1 MTIQEPVTTTPTLD
15 GKTTDAPRVVLDI
28 TGMTCASCVSRVE
41 RALEDTPG
49 VRSANV
55 NLATER
61 ATVTLEPEP
70 ASIPDLITAVEE
82 IGYGARESGNDLRR
96 LELAIS
102 GMTCASCVSRVEG
115 ALKDAPGV
123 RNASVNLATEKA
135 LVTLEPGVTDI
146 APLLL
151 AVEEIG
157 YGATELTGTQ
167 EEVDQTTDHR
177 DAEIRRLRRELMF
190 SIALTVPVALM
201 AMLPMQGMSF
211 LPEWFHNIEVY
222 LALALTVPVWGIIGW
237 RFHRVTLLNLRH
249 GATTMDTLIS
259 LGTTAAFLYSLWYTL
274 IAGSEAIHAVYYD
287 AAAVITTLILLG
299 RYLEAVAKGR
309 SSDAIKR
316 LMGLQPQIARVVR
329 DGQELDIS
337 LSQLVVGDLVIVR
350 PGERVPVDGIVE
362 EGSSAVDESMLT
374 GESIPVDKSR
384 DSALFGGTINKN
396 GLLRFRAQ
404 KVGRD
409 TMLAQIIRMVE
420 DAQGSKAPIQR
431 LADQVSAVFVPAVLG
446 IAAMTFLGW
455 FALGD
460 AGFTRALIYAVSV
473 MVIACPCALGLATP
487 TAIMVGTGKG
497 AELGILIKGGEVLEK
512 VRQVKTIVLDKTG
525 TLTLGT
531 PSVTDSVPLDGR
543 DDATLLQLAAT
554 VERGSEHPI
563 GQAIVEHAKA
573 RQLSIDSPVEDFQA
587 VPGHGLRARVGAQT
601 VLLGTRKFLAEAG
614 IELSEAA
621 AGKLDELEGQ
631 GKTAILVSVDGA
643 VSGIIAVADTVRP
656 EAKEAVARFHKMG
669 LTVAMI
675 TGDNARTAQA
685 IAREVGIQRVLA
697 EVLPEDKAN
706 EIKRL
711 QSEGQ
716 AVAMVGDGIN
726 DAPALA
732 QADVGIAIG
741 TGTDV
746 AMEASDITL
755 IGSDLRAVATAV
767 DLSKRTMR
775 TIKQNLFW
783 AFIYN
788 TLGIPIAA
796 LGLLNP
802 MLAAAAMAFSSVSV
816 VSNSLRLR
824 SFKVHA

>member
-1 MTIQEPVTTTPTLD
+1 MAIQEPLISSPSQGQRTLENQ
-15 GKTTDAPRVVLDI
+15 RVVLDI
-28 TGMTCASCVSRVE
+28 TGMTCASCVGRVE
-41 RALEDTPG
+41 KALEETPG
-49 VRSANV
+49 VRSASV

-82 IGYGARESGNDLRR
+82 IGYGARESGNELRR
-96 LELAIS
+96 LELAIT
-102 GMTCASCVSRVEG
+102 GMTCASCVGRVEG
-115 ALKDAPGV
+115 ALKDALGV
-123 RNASVNLATEKA
+123 RDASVNLATEKA
-135 LVTLEPGVTDI
+135 TVTLEPGVTDI

-167 EEVDQTTDHR
+167 EVDQAADHR
-177 DAEIRRLRRELMF
+177 DAEIRRLRRELIV
-190 SIALTVPVALM
+190 SVALTVPVALM
-201 AMLPMQGMSF
+201 TMLPMQGMGF
-211 LPEWFHNIEVY
+211 LPEWFRNIEVY
-222 LALALTVPVWGIIGW
+222 LVLALTAPVWGIIGW

-259 LGTTAAFLYSLWYTL
+259 LGTTAAFLYSLWYTI
-274 IAGSEAIHAVYYD
+274 IAGSEAMHAVYYD

-299 RYLEAVAKGR
+299 KYLEAVAKGR

-316 LMGLQPQIARVVR
+316 LMGLQPQMARVVR
-329 DGQELDIS
+329 DGQELDIA
-337 LSQLVVGDLVIVR
+337 LMQLVVGDLVIVR

-362 EGSSAVDESMLT
+362 EGASAVDESMLT
-374 GESIPVDKSR
+374 GESIPVDKTR
-384 DSALFGGTINKN
+384 DSTLFGGTINKN

-404 KVGRD
+404 KIGRD

-420 DAQGSKAPIQR
+420 EAQGSKAPIQR

-446 IAAMTFLGW
+446 MAAMTFLGW

-525 TLTLGT
+525 TLTMGK

-543 DDATLLQLAAT
+543 DEATLLQLAAT
-554 VERGSEHPI
+554 VERGSEHPV

-587 VPGHGLRARVGAQT
+587 VPGHGLSARVGAQT
-601 VLLGTRKFLAEAG
+601 VLMGTRKFLAEAG
-614 IELSEAA
+614 IELSETA
-621 AGKLDELEGQ
+621 AGKLSELEGQ
-631 GKTAILVSVDGA
+631 GKTAILMSVDGA

-656 EAKEAVARFHKMG
+656 EAKEAVARFQKMG

-685 IAREVGIQRVLA
+685 IAREVGILRVLA

-755 IGSDLRAVATAV
+755 IGSDLRAVATAI

-802 MLAAAAMAFSSVSV
+802 MFAAAAMAFSSVSV

-824 SFKVHA
+824 GFKVPS

>member
-1 MTIQEPVTTTPTLD
+1 MTVQEPATTTPTLD
-15 GKTTDAPRVVLDI
+15 QKTAETTRVVLDI

-41 RALEDTPG
+41 RALGETPG
-49 VRSANV
+49 VRSASV

-61 ATVTLEPEP
+61 ATVILEPEP

-82 IGYGARESGNDLRR
+82 IGYGARVSGNELRR

-123 RNASVNLATEKA
+123 RDASVNLATEKA

-167 EEVDQTTDHR
+167 EEDQAADHR
-177 DAEIRRLRRELMF
+177 DAEVRRLRRELIV
-190 SIALTVPVALM
+190 SVALTVPVALM
-201 AMLPMQGMSF
+201 TMLPLQGMGF
-211 LPEWFHNIEVY
+211 LPQWFHNIEVY
-222 LALALTVPVWGIIGW
+222 LVLALTAPVWGIIGW
-237 RFHRVTLLNLRH
+237 RFHRVALLNLRH

-259 LGTTAAFLYSLWYTL
+259 LGTTAAFLYSLWYTI
-274 IAGSEAIHAVYYD
+274 IAGSEAMHAVYYD

-299 RYLEAVAKGR
+299 KYLEAVARGR

-316 LMGLQPQIARVVR
+316 LMRLQPQIARVVR
-329 DGQELDIS
+329 DGQELDIG

-362 EGSSAVDESMLT
+362 EGASAVDESMLT
-374 GESIPVDKSR
+374 GESIPVDKTK

-404 KVGRD
+404 KIGRD

-420 DAQGSKAPIQR
+420 EAQGSKAPIQR
-431 LADQVSAVFVPAVLG
+431 LADQVSAVFVPAVIG

-455 FALGD
+455 FILGD
-460 AGFTRALIYAVSV
+460 AGFTRALIYAVAV

-497 AELGILIKGGEVLEK
+497 AELGILIKGGEILEK

-525 TLTLGT
+525 TLTLGK

-543 DDATLLQLAAT
+543 GEAALLQLAAT

-587 VPGHGLRARVGAQT
+587 VPGHGLSARVGMQT
-601 VLLGTRKFLAEAG
+601 VLLGTRKFLTEAG
-614 IELSEAA
+614 IELSETAA
-621 AGKLDELEGQ
+621 EKLSDLEGQ
-631 GKTAILVSVDGA
+631 GKTAILMSVDGA
-643 VSGIIAVADTVRP
+643 VSGIVAVADTVRP
-656 EAKEAVARFHKMG
+656 EAKEAVARFQKMG

-755 IGSDLRAVATAV
+755 IGSDLRAVATAI

-802 MLAAAAMAFSSVSV
+802 MFAAAAMAFSSVSV

-824 SFKVHA
+824 GFKVLS